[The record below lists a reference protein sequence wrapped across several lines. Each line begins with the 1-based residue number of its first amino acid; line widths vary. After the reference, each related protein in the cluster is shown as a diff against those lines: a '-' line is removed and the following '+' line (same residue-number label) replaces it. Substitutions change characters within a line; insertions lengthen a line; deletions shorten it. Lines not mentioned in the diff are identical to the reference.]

1 MKYKWYIIHSYV
13 SLPEGTKQ
21 LMFVSRGEIVVCC
34 DVVRICSPWL
44 SLFLGG
50 KLRMA
55 RGILRYP
62 ASRQTPDIWPNLSTQ
77 TTNQGHL
84 PVSCVALLNAGMD
97 LNRKTMMG
105 FSVWLTHV
113 DPQSSAISSKKIAM
127 DSPSEL
133 EGAVSPTASLRS
145 DLEGELL
152 RAVRLELCLAGWGR
166 HFSQSKEAARARSFW
181 VPQLGQVSWL
191 RVGKCVV

>member
-133 EGAVSPTASLRS
+133 EG
-145 DLEGELL
+145 
-152 RAVRLELCLAGWGR
+152 
-166 HFSQSKEAARARSFW
+166 RSFSHCFAAQRPGRRAPARGAAGTLPCW
-181 VPQLGQVSWL
+181 LGATFLAEQGSGSGSEFLGSPSWD
-191 RVGKCVV
+191 RSVG